1 MAKLTE
7 RQKNNIVAKWK
18 TGQYTL
24 RDIANLYK
32 VDHKTIHRIVEDVP
46 KENADIIEAQTQ
58 LEILKKSTKTPQEI
72 AEINKSVESRL
83 KAINDSDSLRLKIY
97 ETQISAV
104 DLIAKVLNKAKKQ
117 VPIKVKR
124 YDSDGRV
131 NGETVEIV
139 ELELES
145 SDLKNLVDSVDK
157 ASQTIKV
164 NERHANTTINNT
176 NAQQNNFTPHEISR
190 AIADGLPD

>member
-24 RDIANLYK
+24 REIANLYK

-83 KAINDSDSLRLKIY
+83 KAINDADSLKLKIY

-104 DLIAKVLNKAKKQ
+104 DLIAKLLNKQKKQ
-117 VPIKVKR
+117 VPIKVKQ

-145 SDLKNLVDSVDK
+145 SDLKNFVDSVDK

>member
-24 RDIANLYK
+24 REIASLYK

-83 KAINDSDSLRLKIY
+83 KAINDADSLKLKIY

-104 DLIAKVLNKAKKQ
+104 DLIAKLLNKQKKQ
-117 VPIKVKR
+117 VPIKVKQ

-145 SDLKNLVDSVDK
+145 SDLKNFVDSVDK

-176 NAQQNNFTPHEISR
+176 NAQQNNENNVIEFKRI
-190 AIADGLPD
+190 

>member
-117 VPIKVKR
+117 VPIKVKQ

-145 SDLKNLVDSVDK
+145 SDLKNIVDSVDK

-176 NAQQNNFTPHEISR
+176 NAQQNNFTPSEISR

>member
-24 RDIANLYK
+24 REIANLYK

-83 KAINDSDSLRLKIY
+83 KAINDSDSLKLKIY

-104 DLIAKVLNKAKKQ
+104 DLIAKLLNKQKKQ
-117 VPIKVKR
+117 VPIKVKQ

-145 SDLKNLVDSVDK
+145 SDLKNFVDSVDK

-176 NAQQNNFTPHEISR
+176 NAQQNNFTPSEISR

>member
-1 MAKLTE
+1 MARLTE

-24 RDIANLYK
+24 REIANLYK

-83 KAINDSDSLRLKIY
+83 KAINDSDSLKLKIY

-104 DLIAKVLNKAKKQ
+104 DLIVKLLNKQKKQ
-117 VPIKVKR
+117 VPIKVKQ

-145 SDLKNLVDSVDK
+145 SDLKNFVDSVDK

-176 NAQQNNFTPHEISR
+176 NAQQNNENTVIEFKRI
-190 AIADGLPD
+190 

>member
-24 RDIANLYK
+24 REIANLYK

-83 KAINDSDSLRLKIY
+83 KAINDSDSLKLKIY

-104 DLIAKVLNKAKKQ
+104 DLIAKLLNKQKKQ
-117 VPIKVKR
+117 VPIKVKQ

-176 NAQQNNFTPHEISR
+176 NAQQNNENTVIEFKR
-190 AIADGLPD
+190 L

>member
-24 RDIANLYK
+24 REIANLYK

-83 KAINDSDSLRLKIY
+83 KAINDADSLKLKIY

-104 DLIAKVLNKAKKQ
+104 DLIAKLLNKQKKQ
-117 VPIKVKR
+117 VPIKVKQ

-145 SDLKNLVDSVDK
+145 SDLKNFVDSVDK

-176 NAQQNNFTPHEISR
+176 NAQQNNFTPSEISK

>member
-24 RDIANLYK
+24 REIANLYK

-83 KAINDSDSLRLKIY
+83 KAINDSDSLKLKIY

-104 DLIAKVLNKAKKQ
+104 DLIAKLLNKQKKQ
-117 VPIKVKR
+117 VPIKVKQ

-131 NGETVEIV
+131 NGETVKIV

-145 SDLKNLVDSVDK
+145 SDLKNFVDSVDK

-176 NAQQNNFTPHEISR
+176 NAQQNNENTVIEFKR
-190 AIADGLPD
+190 L

>member
-117 VPIKVKR
+117 VPIKVKQ

-176 NAQQNNFTPHEISR
+176 NAQQNNENTVIEFKR
-190 AIADGLPD
+190 LP

>member
-83 KAINDSDSLRLKIY
+83 KAINDADSLKLKIY

-104 DLIAKVLNKAKKQ
+104 DLIAKLLNKQKKQ
-117 VPIKVKR
+117 VPIKVKQ

-145 SDLKNLVDSVDK
+145 SDLKNFVDSVDK

-176 NAQQNNFTPHEISR
+176 NAQQNNENTVIEFKR
-190 AIADGLPD
+190 LP